1 MAILVLPAAAQQQDR
16 RNSYGGRIEWFENL
30 VSEDKGGV
38 EGTVVNRS
46 GRAPVA
52 DALLNLWRGDK
63 LIAEARVAGDGYFI
77 FDNLPNGE
85 YRLAVSAPGFMSTE
99 VNVSVEGFVK
109 DLIFVSMVSSTII
122 PEFDESSFVE
132 FDMEDSGYD
141 DAPSLLYCSF
151 PPVRQRCLFEHRRL
165 WLQFRPL
172 QEQGIRKRVS
182 GCVPER
188 SQDE

>member
-1 MAILVLPAAAQQQDR
+1 MVILALPAAAQQQDR
-16 RNSYGGRIEWFENL
+16 RNSYGGRIQWFENL
-30 VSEDKGGV
+30 VTEDKGGV

-63 LIAEARVAGDGYFI
+63 LIAEARVAEDGYFI

-109 DLIFVSMVSSTII
+109 DLIFVSMVPSTII

-141 DAPSLLYCSF
+141 DAPSILYGNDVYS
-151 PPVRQRCLFEHRRL
+151 RA
-165 WLQFRPL
+165 
-172 QEQGIRKRVS
+172 VS
-182 GCVPER
+182 R
-188 SQDE
+188 

>member
-1 MAILVLPAAAQQQDR
+1 MNRKLLSILFMAILVLPAAAQQQDR

-141 DAPSLLYCSF
+141 DAPSE
-151 PPVRQRCLFEHRRL
+151 RC
-165 WLQFRPL
+165 
-172 QEQGIRKRVS
+172 
-182 GCVPER
+182 
-188 SQDE
+188 QDE